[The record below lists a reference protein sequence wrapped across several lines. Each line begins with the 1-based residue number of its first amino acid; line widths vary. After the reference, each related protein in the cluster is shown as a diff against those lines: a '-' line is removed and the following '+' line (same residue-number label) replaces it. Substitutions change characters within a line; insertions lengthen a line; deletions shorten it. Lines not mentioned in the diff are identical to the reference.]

1 MQSFLSGTI
10 GGKNVGVSP
19 DCNIYG
25 LKTLNEQG
33 GSVSAILSALDVVV
47 EFAANSGRKSIVS
60 MSLGGKCETEGM
72 YVQYVHTLVTYI
84 LLLLT
89 YSCYLHT
96 LVTYMHCWVRYF
108 RGTERTLLLSVSD
121 FMWMILVI
129 LCLLCLVSKG
139 YDINAY

>member
-96 LVTYMHCWVRYF
+96 LVTYMH
-108 RGTERTLLLSVSD
+108 
-121 FMWMILVI
+121 
-129 LCLLCLVSKG
+129 
-139 YDINAY
+139 